1 MNFFLIAAIFVC
13 IAAFF
18 DQFTTQL
25 CIKAGDIEGN
35 KALDWIYG
43 TNKPTPLQGYGFGVL
58 AIAAEISFYLLM
70 HHFAGLWIGV
80 GTILLSAEAAV
91 HVACAI
97 SNYKLV
103 KTGKALFTL

>member
-1 MNFFLIAAIFVC
+1 MNLFIVAAILVS

-25 CIKAGDIEGN
+25 CIKAGDIEAN
-35 KALDWIYG
+35 QVLDWLYR
-43 TNKPTPLQGYGFGVL
+43 TNKPTPLQGYGFSVL
-58 AIAAEISFYLLM
+58 AIAAEISLYLALY
-70 HHFAGLWIGV
+70 HFFGLWIGV
-80 GTILLSAEAAV
+80 GIILLSAETAV

-103 KTGKALFTL
+103 KTGKALFVL